1 MAQREKL
8 YRIGARSGSYDY
20 TRPPTPHRRL
30 LCPGIWNDDRR
41 RMASTNGR
49 LARTQ
54 RAARRNSW
62 FCDWGPAAAAR
73 WLCLRPMGTA
83 PSGRRRR
90 SCLHRAGL
98 STDCELF
105 HWLDDVVGVLHRLP
119 VGSGGARKTCGVHFS
134 VAEFVR
140 IVPSGGGTRFS
151 STFAVGVGLSVFF
164 SVLEFRGIR
173 LSAPFQNWDT
183 GVVIFLFL

>member
-8 YRIGARSGSYDY
+8 YRIGAPSGSYDY
-20 TRPPTPHRRL
+20 TRPPTPHHRL
-30 LCPGIWNDDRR
+30 LCTRIWNDDRR

-62 FCDWGPAAAAR
+62 FCDRGPAAAAR
-73 WLCLRPMGTA
+73 RLYLWPMGAA

-90 SCLHRAGL
+90 SCLHCAGL

-119 VGSGGARKTCGVHFS
+119 VGSGGARETCSVHFS

-140 IVPSGGGTRFS
+140 IVPSGGGTRFFF
-151 STFAVGVGLSVFF
+151 TLCFWWGGFGVFF
-164 SVLEFRGIR
+164 CAGLMVGSPE
-173 LSAPFQNWDT
+173 
-183 GVVIFLFL
+183 